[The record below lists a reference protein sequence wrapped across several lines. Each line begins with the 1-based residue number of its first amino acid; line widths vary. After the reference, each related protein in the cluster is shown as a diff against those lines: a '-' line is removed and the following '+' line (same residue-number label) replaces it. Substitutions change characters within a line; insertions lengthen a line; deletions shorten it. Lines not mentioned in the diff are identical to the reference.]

1 MKSTILKQ
9 LLLLFVLAAGFIPL
23 AAQQQIKVG
32 KGSYASY
39 SPLSKSRSSEH
50 GGDQSRYMQY
60 RTLNM
65 READDRPIPT
75 NDWWTNLINGDDK
88 HSGRELTGHLWSY
101 PQYVQGMRYGLDIH
115 YPKYWVDNGTEMKAQ
130 SKLSIMCGEHFA
142 PQRPMAESWSD
153 WTMTFSEEDGSQSLL
168 TTLAHGVPF
177 TWVEMKGI
185 EPAITATATGNDG
198 ADNHLRENV
207 RVAFCDAAGNT
218 LGSGA
223 YSQLVVRIYNNVTED
238 LYGIYLP
245 AGTTVS
251 IADGTAKLKFGG
263 ERQFVVVALLKNTAD
278 LDTYA
283 AYAYSKPT
291 DTKVAWN
298 YSNGTLTTNW
308 NVSAEDLRTG
318 AATTDVLQGLLPHH
332 YRQRY
337 ATYGHQFLGQSY
349 ATPRGKLMLAAA
361 NNLSISYKFSGM
373 LPWYA
378 VPTDESGDHP
388 FLRDRMISMIQ
399 QYAKT
404 GTFGNDTY
412 WGDGRR
418 AAVPKLSR
426 QTERGPRQLA
436 HVDSRRG

>member
-9 LLLLFVLAAGFIPL
+9 LLLLLALAAGFIPL

-60 RTLNM
+60 RTLNI

-245 AGTTVS
+245 A
-251 IADGTAKLKFGG
+251 
-263 ERQFVVVALLKNTAD
+263 
-278 LDTYA
+278 
-283 AYAYSKPT
+283 
-291 DTKVAWN
+291 
-298 YSNGTLTTNW
+298 
-308 NVSAEDLRTG
+308 AEE
-318 AATTDVLQGLLPHH
+318 H
-332 YRQRY
+332 
-337 ATYGHQFLGQSY
+337 
-349 ATPRGKLMLAAA
+349 
-361 NNLSISYKFSGM
+361 
-373 LPWYA
+373 
-378 VPTDESGDHP
+378 
-388 FLRDRMISMIQ
+388 
-399 QYAKT
+399 
-404 GTFGNDTY
+404 
-412 WGDGRR
+412 RR
-418 AAVPKLSR
+418 P
-426 QTERGPRQLA
+426 
-436 HVDSRRG
+436 